1 MRRFVTLIW
10 RSVVRMENANVTAVM
25 MSAGATS
32 AGAYLNTCATYTSDS
47 SDVSEVEYTA
57 EKSME
62 HREFMYCILYESC
75 PALYFVKNDAG
86 RLIMRDIV
94 AASTSRSSCVETR
107 EDTSAFTA
115 SVITVLIP
123 THR

>member
-1 MRRFVTLIW
+1 
-10 RSVVRMENANVTAVM
+10 MEYA
-25 MSAGATS
+25 
-32 AGAYLNTCATYTSDS
+32 
-47 SDVSEVEYTA
+47 A
-57 EKSME
+57 EKSIE
-62 HREFMYCILYESC
+62 HREFIYCILYDSC

-94 AASTSRSSCVETR
+94 AASTSRSSCADTR

-115 SVITVLIP
+115 PISTGLIP